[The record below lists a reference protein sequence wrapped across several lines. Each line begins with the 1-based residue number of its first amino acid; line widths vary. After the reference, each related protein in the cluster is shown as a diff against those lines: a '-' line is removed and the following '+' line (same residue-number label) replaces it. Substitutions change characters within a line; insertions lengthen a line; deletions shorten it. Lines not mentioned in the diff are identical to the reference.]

1 METIKLV
8 IDGKQVETEKGTT
21 LLGAA
26 RKAGVDIPTLCHDD
40 RLAPYGSCR
49 LCLVEIEKNG
59 RKRLV
64 ASCAYL
70 AEDGLTV
77 RTETE
82 KIRKLRR
89 MILELLLAE
98 SSTGPLESLAKKYGL
113 EESRFEIE
121 RPKCILCGLCVRY
134 CAEVKKKNV
143 TCFIGRGIDKEVVFL
158 SDFSNSECPMCREC
172 LPLCPSGTLYSLYLK
187 GFSGKPET
195 PPKKNI

>member
-1 METIKLV
+1 
-8 IDGKQVETEKGTT
+8 
-21 LLGAA
+21 
-26 RKAGVDIPTLCHDD
+26 
-40 RLAPYGSCR
+40 
-49 LCLVEIEKNG
+49 
-59 RKRLV
+59 
-64 ASCAYL
+64 
-70 AEDGLTV
+70 
-77 RTETE
+77 
-82 KIRKLRR
+82 

-98 SSTGPLESLAKKYGL
+98 FSTGPLESLAKKYGL